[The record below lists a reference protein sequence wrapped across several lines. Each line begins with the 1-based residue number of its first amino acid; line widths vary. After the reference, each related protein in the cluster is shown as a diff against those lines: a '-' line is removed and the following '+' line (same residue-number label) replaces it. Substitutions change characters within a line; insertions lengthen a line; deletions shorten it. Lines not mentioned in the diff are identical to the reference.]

1 MTEKLMLKEAVKCRL
16 RELEPYKTMTENQ
29 RYVIV
34 KRLLLCEDRLLPNL
48 LEWTKNIPLSD
59 IWVNDKYCVGA
70 VMKIRKDDDFVA
82 AFIVLDDYAKS
93 SDSEPEIWRR
103 WS

>member
-34 KRLLLCEDRLLPNL
+34 ERVLLCEDRLLPNL
-48 LEWTKNIPLSD
+48 LEWTKKIPLSD

-70 VMKIRKDDDFVA
+70 VMKIRRDDDFVA
-82 AFIVLDDYAKS
+82 AFIALDDYAKS